1 VAILNESREAVLREI
16 GAEAKCAAP
25 RTTLTRAACAAPAL
39 LRGADALTP
48 ACARVPGF
56 RKASAAPPQLLI
68 NTVGPD
74 KFRNAVAEHLLQ
86 ATLEEA
92 LAPVAE
98 SAFSGACST
107 TAQGAG
113 HAR

>member
-1 VAILNESREAVLREI
+1 M
-16 GAEAKCAAP
+16 
-25 RTTLTRAACAAPAL
+25 
-39 LRGADALTP
+39 
-48 ACARVPGF
+48 PGF

-92 LAPVAE
+92 LSPVAE
-98 SAFSGACST
+98 TAFSGA
-107 TAQGAG
+107 
-113 HAR
+113 

>member
-1 VAILNESREAVLREI
+1 M
-16 GAEAKCAAP
+16 
-25 RTTLTRAACAAPAL
+25 
-39 LRGADALTP
+39 
-48 ACARVPGF
+48 PGF

-92 LAPVAE
+92 MAPIAANAFNDSLKLLTSVGVIAKAYVGLNCEPKARAALRRCCAPKVAPP
-98 SAFSGACST
+98 C
-107 TAQGAG
+107 
-113 HAR
+113 